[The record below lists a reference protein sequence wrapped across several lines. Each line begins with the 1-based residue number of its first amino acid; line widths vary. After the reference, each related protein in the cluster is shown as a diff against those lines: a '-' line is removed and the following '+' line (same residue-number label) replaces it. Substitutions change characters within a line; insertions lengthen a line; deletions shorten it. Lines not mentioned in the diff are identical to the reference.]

1 MGLHDADDGRSG
13 GWEGLNLLT
22 KLECFSFFEDLNNVQ
37 LA

>member
-1 MGLHDADDGRSG
+1 MGLHDADDGGG

-22 KLECFSFFEDLNNVQ
+22 KLEGFSFFEDLNNVQ